1 MRSVLGPP
9 PCCPGAPTHGTWP
22 RHYTCRIPASA
33 TRLPGTGHGAAPRTC
48 LAPSVPAADK
58 ALQPDQIMSVNFELH
73 DLIAFRA
80 VAELGNFRKA
90 AEAVHISQPA
100 FSRRIDKLEQALGIR
115 LLERTTREVKLTAVG
130 REFARSISTLL
141 DGLDET
147 LLTVRG
153 VGTGRM
159 GEVSIACVPST
170 VYYFLSNVIQRY
182 RAQYPKLR
190 VRVFD
195 ASANEVLAAVASGEA
210 DFGINFLGGSEPEI
224 DYRPL
229 LTERFV
235 IACRRDHPLAALR
248 KVTWRDLEGHDFIL
262 TAKSS
267 GNRLL
272 LDQALAGT
280 STRLRPVYEAQHVTT
295 MLGLVEAGLGVAAVP
310 SLAMPQYEHPLLM
323 SLPLGEPEVTRGIGL
338 IKRKGRQL
346 SPEAQQIYD
355 FVSARKPE
363 AKTDKAKAATLA
375 RPRRNTP

>member
-1 MRSVLGPP
+1 MP
-9 PCCPGAPTHGTWP
+9 
-22 RHYTCRIPASA
+22 
-33 TRLPGTGHGAAPRTC
+33 
-48 LAPSVPAADK
+48 
-58 ALQPDQIMSVNFELH
+58 VNFELH

-80 VAELGNFRKA
+80 VAELGNFSRA
-90 AEAVHISQPA
+90 AQAVHISQSA

-115 LLERTTREVKLTAVG
+115 LLERTTRDVQLTAVG

-153 VGTGRM
+153 VGTARM
-159 GEVSIACVPST
+159 GEVCIGCVPST
-170 VYYFLSNVIQRY
+170 VYYFLSSVIQRY

-195 ASANEVLAAVASGEA
+195 ASANDVLTAVTSGEA

-224 DYRPL
+224 DYAAL
-229 LTERFV
+229 LTENFV
-235 IACRRDHPLAALR
+235 IACRRDHPLAALP
-248 KVTWRDLEGHDFIL
+248 KVTWRDLEAHDFIL

-272 LDQALAGT
+272 IDQALAGT

-295 MLGLVEAGLGVAAVP
+295 MLGLVEAGLGIAAVP
-310 SLAMPQYEHPLLM
+310 SLAMPQYAHPLLM
-323 SLPLGEPEVTRGIGL
+323 SIPLEEPKITRRIGL

-346 SPEAQQIYD
+346 SPEAQQLYD
-355 FVSARKPE
+355 FVAARRPAPRARRKSAAPSRSAR
-363 AKTDKAKAATLA
+363 AA
-375 RPRRNTP
+375 R